1 LESKSAKYG
10 LWGAIL
16 AALITGVIAL
26 YIHYDGKSEKQK
38 EAQEVLSADQKKETA
53 NLKVKEIYIPPVNT
67 RLDSGFYAEIAN
79 ESLLDAEQIEVSINF
94 GSASVIAC
102 ETLPVNVF
110 ADAATFE
117 TSFVVFSYDKV
128 KRKEKLHVYCHLS
141 NPSFDSLLITGENLF
156 SSVEYDRAD
165 LDSSIVQ
172 DNSSYATFFKVV
184 ASIVAV
190 VLIAYFTVVLIM
202 LINKRVEKL
211 GVKFE

>member
-1 LESKSAKYG
+1 MESKSAKYG
-10 LWGAIL
+10 LWGTIL
-16 AALITGVIAL
+16 AALITGAIAL

-110 ADAATFE
+110 ADATTFE

-128 KRKEKLHVYCHLS
+128 KRKEKLHVYCLLS
-141 NPSFDSLLITGENLF
+141 NPSFDSLLITGKNLF

-172 DNSSYATFFKVV
+172 DNSSYITFFKVV